1 LINALSAIKEKER
14 ERGEQQKQEREKER
28 ERPMKRSDILKVFNN
43 LMPRVLIIIG
53 FLFINI
59 FEQKLYF

>member
-28 ERPMKRSDILKVFNN
+28 ERPMKRSDILKVF
-43 LMPRVLIIIG
+43 
-53 FLFINI
+53 
-59 FEQKLYF
+59 K